1 MKNLKSVL
9 AVVFVFISA
18 MASAQITSSTL
29 NGKVTDGDLPIANA
43 KVTIIHLPTNAS
55 YDAITDKKG
64 RFSIDNLD
72 VGGPYRLIIKSD
84 EITEYKKSDIQLVLG
99 DNDMIKDIIV
109 NRKAT
114 IANANDASKAEGVG
128 NTQ

>member
-1 MKNLKSVL
+1 MKSLKSVL
-9 AVVFVFISA
+9 VVLFVFISA

-43 KVTIIHLPTNAS
+43 KITIIHLPTNAS
-55 YDAITDKKG
+55 FDTTTDKKG

-84 EITEYKKSDIQLVLG
+84 EIAEYKRNGIQLALG

-109 NRKAT
+109 NRKE
-114 IANANDASKAEGVG
+114 ANSNDASTANGVG
-128 NTQ
+128 NMQ